1 MTVVFLPMGSVL
13 LLGGV
18 IIFSA
23 GSIFGFLVARA
34 VK

>member
-1 MTVVFLPMGSVL
+1 MTVIFLPMGSVL

-18 IIFSA
+18 TIFSA

>member
-1 MTVVFLPMGSVL
+1 MTIVFLPVGSVL

-23 GSIFGFLVARA
+23 GSVFGFLVARV

>member
-1 MTVVFLPMGSVL
+1 MTVVLLPMGSVL
-13 LLGGV
+13 LLGGL

-23 GSIFGFLVARA
+23 GSIFGVLVARA